1 MVLGK
6 SKSELFRKKLFYSE
20 KMIGRDR
27 LEPGEK
33 PSRVGV
39 AAAGGRARPMSEPIC
54 APATPLLPSA
64 VAIVRVSGSG
74 LADRLG
80 PLTSLP
86 APRRAE
92 LRVLVWDGFREQAL
106 VLFFP
111 GPRSYTGEDLVE
123 FQLHGN
129 PLLVKRFLEHLGRM
143 GIRLAEPGE
152 FTRRALLN
160 GKQSLL
166 EAEALRDLVNA
177 ATDTQVRQA
186 QARSGALPAWVAQ
199 ARDALAPWL
208 ARAEASV
215 DYGEEEGIVLELEAM
230 RRALAPLKDLF
241 HVEQGRASAAGWL
254 LDGIRIALVGRP
266 NAGKSTLFNRLAGA
280 DRAIVTD
287 LPGTTRDVLEVRAQW
302 AGLPLFLFDTAG
314 LRRSDDPV
322 ERLGVARV
330 RGVLEQA
337 DLILHLVPLPDPAPD
352 PDILERLAPFA
363 GKVLTVRNQADLGG
377 PGADGPRISA
387 LTGDLEP
394 LAEALRERFLGG
406 LAPDACLGALATRRQ
421 RELLD
426 ELVVQMDLLLGLE
439 PGAPPELAASALQGA
454 WGLLARLTGED
465 RAESALDQVFAGF
478 CLGK

>member
-1 MVLGK
+1 MH
-6 SKSELFRKKLFYSE
+6 
-20 KMIGRDR
+20 D
-27 LEPGEK
+27 
-33 PSRVGV
+33 
-39 AAAGGRARPMSEPIC
+39 PIC

-64 VAIVRVSGSG
+64 VAIVRVSGADLPARLRC
-74 LADRLG
+74 LAA
-80 PLTSLP
+80 LP
-86 APRRAE
+86 APRRAA
-92 LRVLVWDGFREQAL
+92 LRTLAWDGFRERAL

-111 GPRSYTGEDLVE
+111 GPHSYTGEDLVE
-123 FQLHGN
+123 FHLHGN
-129 PLLVKRFLEHLGRM
+129 PLLVKRFLERLGGL
-143 GIRLAEPGE
+143 GIRLATPGE

-186 QARSGALPAWVAQ
+186 QARAGGLPGWVEA
-199 ARDALAPWL
+199 ARNALAPWL

-215 DYGEEEGIVLELEAM
+215 DYGEDEGIVLDLEAM
-230 RRALAPLKDLF
+230 RRDLAPLKALF

-266 NAGKSTLFNRLAGA
+266 NAGKSTLFNALAGA
-280 DRAIVTD
+280 DRAIVTE

-314 LRRSDDPV
+314 LRASEDPV

-330 RGVLEQA
+330 RAVLEQV

-352 PDILERLAPFA
+352 PDILERLRPFA

-377 PGADGPRISA
+377 GPAEGPCVSA

-406 LAPDACLGALATRRQ
+406 LAPDACLGAMATRRQ

-426 ELVVQMDLLLGLE
+426 ELVAQVEMLCLLG
-439 PGAPPELAASALQGA
+439 PDSPPELAASALQGA

-465 RAESALDQVFAGF
+465 RAESALDRVFSGF